1 MEHLIHHPHE
11 TIMKPRNKIIRTEYI
26 PLQCYF
32 KAGYAEISKTKE
44 YSKFLHKYCDSDHA
58 RDISGRHSVTST
70 VHLFNG
76 TIIDWCAKKKS
87 ETFRR
92 ISNAETRA
100 MYTGVLYLNCIR
112 DFFYIN
118 WLSHRTSIKN
128 LRGQP
133 STN

>member
-1 MEHLIHHPHE
+1 MEYLIHHPHE

-58 RDISGRHSVTST
+58 RDISDRRSVTST

-76 TIIDWCAKKKS
+76 TIIDWCSKKQS
-87 ETFRR
+87 ETLR
-92 ISNAETRA
+92 ISSNTETRA
-100 MYTGVLYLNCIR
+100 MYTVLLDQHWIR
-112 DFFYIN
+112 AFF
-118 WLSHRTSIKN
+118 RSIGYPIGN
-128 LRGQP
+128 P
-133 STN
+133 SELY